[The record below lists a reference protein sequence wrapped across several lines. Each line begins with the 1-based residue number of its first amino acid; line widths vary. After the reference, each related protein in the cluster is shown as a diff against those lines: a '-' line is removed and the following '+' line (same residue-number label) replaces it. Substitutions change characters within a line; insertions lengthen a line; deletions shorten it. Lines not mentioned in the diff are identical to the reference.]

1 MATSTRTRRPARK
14 SAAPKVDVYQQIT
27 DKIIA
32 MLGDGVAP
40 WHKPW
45 SATSGM
51 PLSMSSGKH
60 YRGINVWLLMMESM
74 AKGYTSPWWG
84 TYKQIQARGGQV
96 AKGQQ
101 STQVIL
107 WKPVVKTDEDTG
119 KRFAFYMLRTFNVFN
134 AQQCEDPSALGLPA
148 TDTNWDNDVQ
158 PLAECDAAVAGYL
171 ATGPSLVH
179 GGDRAFYRPA
189 TDTVTMPERDAFDG
203 SAQYYGTLFHE
214 LTHST
219 GHESR
224 LNREGVAQLA
234 GHRFGDELYS
244 KEELIAEMGSSFLSG
259 ITGVD
264 AVTLPNSVAYLDS
277 WITVLRGD
285 NKLIIKAA
293 AAAQKAAELI
303 LGVTHEDK
311 SEDKS
316 AD

>member
-1 MATSTRTRRPARK
+1 MATSTRTRRPAR
-14 SAAPKVDVYQQIT
+14 SAPKVDVYQVIT

-32 MLGDGVAP
+32 MLDAGTAP

-60 YRGINVWLLMMESM
+60 YRGINVWLLGMEAM

-84 TYKQIQARGGQV
+84 TYNQIAARGGQV
-96 AKGQQ
+96 AEGQT

-107 WKPVVKTDEDTG
+107 WKPILKIDEASG
-119 KRFAFYMLRTFNVFN
+119 KKIAFFMLRTFNVFN
-134 AQQCEDPSALGLPA
+134 AEQTEDMSALGLPEQ
-148 TDTNWDNDVQ
+148 DTNVDNDNEAI
-158 PLAECDAAVAGYL
+158 AECEGAVRQYL
-171 ATGPSLVH
+171 AAGPSLAN
-179 GGDRAFYRPA
+179 GGDRAYYSPSQ
-189 TDTVTMPERDAFDG
+189 DHVQMPERDAFDD
-203 SAQYYGTLFHE
+203 SARYYGALFHE

-219 GHESR
+219 GHATR
-224 LNREGVAQLA
+224 LARPDLMEAHA
-234 GHRFGDELYS
+234 FGDESYS
-244 KEELIAEMGSSFLSG
+244 REELVAEMGASFLSG
-259 ITGVD
+259 ITGIDV
-264 AVTLPNSVAYLDS
+264 VTLPNSAAYLES
-277 WITVLRGD
+277 WITVLQGD

-311 SEDKS
+311 S